1 MGPTASMQGRIAK
14 RGNTAN
20 LRGGSHATCVIL
32 CSKNLGGGCSAQ
44 SLRNS
49 RNATAWVTDPP
60 EPEQLSWEH
69 AEKTKP
75 QHASPSCWLGGEQV
89 PAQPGSLKIGHREI
103 LSPLLWLPPLLR
115 LSLLCYSRCY
125 RAFPPAVQQLCR
137 KIRSDKIRIS
147 RKKPSKAKDPR
158 HPSFTTDE

>member
-14 RGNTAN
+14 RGKTAN

-103 LSPLLWLPPLLR
+103 LSPSFG
-115 LSLLCYSRCY
+115 SL
-125 RAFPPAVQQLCR
+125 
-137 KIRSDKIRIS
+137 
-147 RKKPSKAKDPR
+147 
-158 HPSFTTDE
+158 PSFGSPCSATRDVIALFLQLSSNSAGKSGLTR